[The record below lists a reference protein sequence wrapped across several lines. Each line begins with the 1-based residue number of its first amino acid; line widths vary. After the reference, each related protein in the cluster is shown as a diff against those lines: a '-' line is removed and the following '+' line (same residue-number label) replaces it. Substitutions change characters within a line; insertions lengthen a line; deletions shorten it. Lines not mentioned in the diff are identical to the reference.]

1 MFGHIHVEFHVGI
14 EGIHDFMEV
23 GAQVFFEG
31 VFQVVG
37 GPAGFHEEVFHGVQ
51 FCRAGEVGGLEEVFA
66 GGPVEA
72 EVGGHGENQE
82 FQFVVFFHKIQYV
95 HIDVEIRGNGA
106 DFFFFCLVFF
116 FRHGDGVT
124 VFHFVEQAFSFG
136 IHNGPPFEIY
146 YDSIFIFYY
155 MYSEISIRRGR
166 DRDRDLGGVN
176 SQSKCRISGKNST
189 YM

>member
-1 MFGHIHVEFHVGI
+1 MFGHVHVEFHVGV

-72 EVGGHGENQE
+72 EVGGHGEDQE

-95 HIDVEIRGNGA
+95 HIDVEIRGNGV
-106 DFFFFCLVFF
+106 DFLFFCLVFF
-116 FRHGDGVT
+116 FRHSDGVT

-155 MYSEISIRRGR
+155 MYSEISIIALWTSPVG
-166 DRDRDLGGVN
+166 LEG
-176 SQSKCRISGKNST
+176 SKV
-189 YM
+189 